1 MILIQ
6 CYYLVS
12 DDITSF
18 PYLSITF
25 NAFIVCYISKFEYSK
40 TPPTQNFNIN
50 IQKKCLKINCSV
62 NISQKAKFQLKTWFK
77 LGQNVKQGKGI
88 TVGHVNLLLF
98 GN

>member
-40 TPPTQNFNIN
+40 TPPTQNSSMNIL
-50 IQKKCLKINCSV
+50 KKVCKD
-62 NISQKAKFQLKTWFK
+62 K
-77 LGQNVKQGKGI
+77 LFCKY
-88 TVGHVNLLLF
+88 
-98 GN
+98 